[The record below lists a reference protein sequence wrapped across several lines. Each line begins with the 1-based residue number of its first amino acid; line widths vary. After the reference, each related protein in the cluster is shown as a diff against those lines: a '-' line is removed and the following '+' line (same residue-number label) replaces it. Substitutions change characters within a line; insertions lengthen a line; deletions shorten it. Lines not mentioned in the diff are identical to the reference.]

1 MPPGLVKITGQLAMN
16 THNRLGSNYGTA
28 SFRSCAIT
36 SRKTTML
43 QWISINYVG
52 VALMEPI
59 IQLSNVT
66 FTSTPLPLVLTYLNC
81 SVIPKVKY

>member
-1 MPPGLVKITGQLAMN
+1 MTLNTHNEQGIVTMPPGLVKVRGQLAMN
-16 THNRLGSNYGTA
+16 TRNRLGSNYGTA

-43 QWISINYVG
+43 QWISINNVG

-59 IQLSNVT
+59 V
-66 FTSTPLPLVLTYLNC
+66 
-81 SVIPKVKY
+81 